1 MNKKF
6 LAIAITALMII
17 GMFPALSWIP
27 QAHAQEECEL
37 FGNSPM
43 CVFLHPGIAD
53 DYKPGWSHTL
63 DTLWGTQDGAGLP
76 PPGTPGDNAQTRQV
90 FDNYLDYAILA
101 SSSADNPT
109 SIGDLQFD
117 ITLMDDVSAIE
128 LYLPPE
134 FKFLAP
140 TVQESIWTD
149 ITNDYSFIVTAPVN
163 MYDPIAPGWTRIW
176 IGVGP
181 WGTGPYGPGFPS
193 DTLGFLIEGGR
204 TYHIRLFDLGAPA
217 VAGLYHFKIYYW
229 DALPLAL
236 DIHNPLLWNNLHSI
250 GAGNFPFVI
259 VKSELNPAWVEVTV
273 RTELYFAEPFV
284 SGHVLAEGTTPE
296 GRAVTAQAYW
306 GPMEFVQNLAV
317 SDTWGNPG
325 AEYRTYLFGVAE
337 GTYTLK
343 ATASGMVPK
352 TTDRF
357 TVLAGQSFHAYI
369 SIFDSPDVFATI
381 WSKHGTGETP
391 WHNLWQLPYGTN
403 NPAADP
409 DDTGPRRDILI
420 DMYDSEGNLVGFWAT
435 DVITT
440 RFDGSYHKWFGWAN
454 RLGWTGTFDANGYPV
469 FSQTLQTLQPTVTS
483 YSAHLVDNYD
493 VLYNARGYPSTHWD
507 GHVPWDT
514 ADYVDGFVNG
524 QYTLE
529 SFVTGYIM
537 DEADAYQRTFTV
549 SGININIQ
557 FDLRRSNWIETVM
570 HLPSGLVLSGATTV
584 LLTADDANGNERASA
599 AFFAYP
605 EYCDDGV
612 INGLDL
618 TDGLYSG
625 GIVIEGK
632 NAIFPNIGSSLF
644 RGTGT
649 ARQASE
655 KDYGLN
661 PTPSSHTAGTVSLA
675 GNPYTIKLWMT
686 DMGQPWAANEFNNPE
701 LLGTGWYSIVGG
713 DPQVSVFL
721 CNSPQTL
728 SFTIVNSWLWISLRS
743 VDFQIPAHS
752 RPWTFPGS
760 EIWVEFKDENGGM
773 ADYLDPTAYGLV
785 QDAGTTNSPND
796 TPAGWDIPG
805 APADSY
811 GVTPFDIDNVNAAGQ
826 HEHVGVRY
834 AGTDWTSAYSW
845 GSAAFY
851 RVLPAGSGL
860 RPTRLIPGQYTM
872 EAHTHGYVMR
882 RAFPVQVPGSGG
894 ADIEA
899 DMIQGAAIR
908 LTIDFK
914 HEGVHT
920 AFNGFIRVEVFNEAG
935 DLVGA
940 SIYGQAEPNVFTIS
954 EGGYFAYAGW
964 GDHML
969 VPGPAQGAGF
979 GAPYS
984 AFPSSS
990 SRQRAMF
997 SNIYYGVP
1005 DTTWATWDFM
1015 NPSDANRVEIPAGG
1029 AEVVDVY
1036 GFYWYHGDK
1045 ARTWAG
1051 GWPTTNGWNAG
1062 VVGPL
1067 WDSGLKGSNDI
1078 PGWSGSGGGKYS
1090 VKVWAFDP
1098 RGPDDT
1104 YEAAPPSDDWRMYQM
1119 GWPLE
1124 NIELSWGGAQDH
1136 FITMNAMA
1144 TLTGTVQWLDM
1155 FGNLKAL
1162 PWAQVTASPGS
1173 AFDSHPA
1180 YATGLGAVGAG
1191 ASDSAGAYIM
1201 WLPAGSHDVSVSTS
1215 EASQVWSS
1223 SAPTMN
1229 AQYTVFV
1236 SDGWVGGGD
1245 TRLAY
1250 EEGVPVPELPS
1261 FALPL
1266 SLFAVLAASV
1276 WLLRKRT
1283 LNVPVLMK

>member
-1 MNKKF
+1 
-6 LAIAITALMII
+6 MII

-27 QAHAQEECEL
+27 QAHAQEECEP
-37 FGNSPM
+37 FGDSPM

-53 DYKPGWSHTL
+53 DYKLGWSHTL

-317 SDTWGNPG
+317 SDTFGNPG

-352 TTDRF
+352 TSDRF
-357 TVLAGQSFHAYI
+357 TVLAGQSYHAYI
-369 SIFDSPDVFATI
+369 SIFDSPDLYVTI

-391 WHNLWQLPYGTN
+391 WHNLWQKPYGTN
-403 NPAADP
+403 DPAADP
-409 DDTGPRRDILI
+409 CDAATTSCPRRDIMI
-420 DMYDSEGNLVGFWAT
+420 DLYDSQGNLAGFWAT
-435 DVITT
+435 DDINL
-440 RFDGSYHKWFGWAN
+440 RFDGTYRKWFGWAN
-454 RLGWTGTFDANGYPV
+454 RLGWTGAFDPSGFPM
-469 FSQTLQTLQPTVTS
+469 FSLSAAPTPTS
-483 YSAHLVDNYD
+483 TNYIVHLVDNYD
-493 VLYNARGYPSTHWD
+493 LLYNARGYPSTRWD

-514 ADYVDGFVNG
+514 ADYVDGVVNG
-524 QYTLE
+524 QYSLE
-529 SFVTGYIM
+529 AFVTGYIM
-537 DEADAYQRTFTV
+537 DEPDAYQRTFTV
-549 SGININIQ
+549 SGIDMSVQ

-570 HLPSGLVLSGATTV
+570 HLPSGLVLSDTTTV
-584 LLTADDANGNERASA
+584 VLTADDANGNERASV

-605 EYCDDGV
+605 EFCDDGV
-612 INGLDL
+612 I
-618 TDGLYSG
+618 DGSDVSADASYTG

-632 NAIFPNIGSSLF
+632 NAIFPNIGSTTG
-644 RGTGT
+644 RGTSR
-649 ARQASE
+649 ARQLTE

-661 PTPSSHTAGTVSLA
+661 PTPSSHSAGEVPLA
-675 GNPYTIKLWMT
+675 GNPYTVKLWMA
-686 DMGQPWAANEFNNPE
+686 DMGSPWLGPDFV
-701 LLGTGWYSIVGG
+701 GTGWYSILGG

-721 CNSPQTL
+721 CNSRQTL
-728 SFTIVNSWLWISLRS
+728 SFTIVNSWVWISLRS
-743 VDFQIPAHS
+743 VDFEIPAHS

-760 EIWVEFKDENGGM
+760 EIWVDFKDENGDV
-773 ADYLDPTAYGLV
+773 ADTLDPTVYGFF
-785 QDAGTTNSPND
+785 QDAGMTCTAPITGSASGAEPPFPIVGND
-796 TPAGWDIPG
+796 V
-805 APADSY
+805 SC
-811 GVTPFDIDNVNAAGQ
+811 GVTPYDIDNVNEAGM
-826 HEHVGVRY
+826 HEHVGIRY
-834 AGTDWTSAYSW
+834 AGTDWTSPSSLNTYSL
-845 GSAAFY
+845 Y
-851 RVLPAGSGL
+851 RALPNGGL
-860 RPTRLIPGQYTM
+860 RPTRLLPGQYTM
-872 EAHTHGYVMR
+872 EAHTHGYIMR
-882 RAFPVQVPGSGG
+882 RAFSVQVPGSGG

-908 LTIDFK
+908 VVIDFK

-920 AFNGFIRVEVFNEAG
+920 GFNGFIRVEVLNEAG
-935 DLVGA
+935 ELVGA
-940 SIYGQAEPNVFTIS
+940 SIYGQAEPNLFTQS
-954 EGGYFAYAGW
+954 GAGGAYFPYAGW
-964 GDHML
+964 GDHKL
-969 VPGPAQGAGF
+969 VAGPAQGAGY
-979 GAPYS
+979 GPSAAPS
-984 AFPSSS
+984 PVFPSE
-990 SRQRAMF
+990 SRPQRALF
-997 SNIYYGVP
+997 SNLYYRVP
-1005 DTTWATWDFM
+1005 ETTWATWDYM
-1015 NPSDANRVEIPAGG
+1015 TPSDANRVEIPAGE
-1029 AEVVDVY
+1029 AEAVDVY
-1036 GFYWYHGDK
+1036 GFYYYAGDPT
-1045 ARTWAG
+1045 RTWAG
-1051 GWPTTNGWNAG
+1051 GWPTTNAAG
-1062 VVGPL
+1062 YL
-1067 WDSGLKGSNDI
+1067 DSGLKGSNDI
-1078 PGWSGSGGGKYS
+1078 PGWSGSGGGKYTI
-1090 VKVWAFDP
+1090 KVWAFDP
-1098 RGPDDT
+1098 YGPDGLF
-1104 YEAAPPSDDWRMYQM
+1104 EAAAPSDDWRMYQM

-1124 NIELSWGGAQDH
+1124 NIELPWGGAQDH

-1215 EASQVWSS
+1215 EASQVWGS